1 MIAEVVLKG
10 IKKIFIMGKP
20 DIIQS
25 DNRKEFDNKLMKE
38 YLKKNK
44 IKHILRSPYESTLSR
59 LCWGI

>member
-1 MIAEVVLKG
+1 
-10 IKKIFIMGKP
+10 MGKP